1 MQEKVIN
8 SLKESALRQPIL
20 RIENKVF
27 ILNHGSE
34 IQTNQ
39 GVPWKTRFIVNN
51 YNDNNNN
58 NNKNKVL

>member
-39 GVPWKTRFIVNN
+39 GVP
-51 YNDNNNN
+51 
-58 NNKNKVL
+58 